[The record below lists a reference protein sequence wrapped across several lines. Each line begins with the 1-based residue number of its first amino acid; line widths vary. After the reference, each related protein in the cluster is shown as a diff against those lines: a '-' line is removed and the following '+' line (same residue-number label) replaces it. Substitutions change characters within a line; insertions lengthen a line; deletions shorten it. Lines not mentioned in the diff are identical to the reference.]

1 MDTLETEY
9 VLDTADTLETE
20 YVLEAVDTLETEYV
34 LETKSVVDGHVG
46 NRVCFRDVTQAL
58 TG

>member
-1 MDTLETEY
+1 METEY